1 MIRFFSENRYYILLA
16 CLAINLN
23 VIVNNIHSDL
33 NWKDILGIIYPLA
46 FILIIFILDANFGVI
61 KVRDIFTPHKIL
73 GLLLVLPVLGNTILS
88 AVTIQDIVELPYIKR
103 ILKLLLDVLLWLI
116 VFCLLASKDRKKI

>member
-33 NWKDILGIIYPLA
+33 NWKDILEIIYPLA
-46 FILIIFILDANFGVI
+46 FILIIFILDVNFGVI

-88 AVTIQDIVELPYIKR
+88 SATIQDIVELPYNR
-103 ILKLLLDVLLWLI
+103 RLLKLLLDVLLWLI
-116 VFCLLASKDRKKI
+116 VFCLLALKDRKKI